1 LKRRKKK
8 RIMKGQST
16 DTETIG
22 SKIQHEDK
30 NQKTTT
36 QKTKKMGNTDST
48 KANEVNPSAG
58 EG

>member
-1 LKRRKKK
+1 
-8 RIMKGQST
+8 MKGQST
-16 DTETIG
+16 DTESIG